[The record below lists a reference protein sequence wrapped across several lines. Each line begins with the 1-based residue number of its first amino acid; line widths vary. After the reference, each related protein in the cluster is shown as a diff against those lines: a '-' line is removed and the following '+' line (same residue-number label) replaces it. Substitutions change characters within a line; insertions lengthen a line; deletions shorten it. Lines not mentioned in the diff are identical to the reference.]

1 MSKKTT
7 STKTP
12 KVNFHVITLFPE
24 SIEPYLAT
32 SILGRARGLT
42 GKKKGATP
50 VITVSYYNPRHYST
64 DKWKRVDQRPY
75 GGGPGM
81 VLEPESLLKAGVK
94 AGALKKGTEVIFFS
108 PSGKQFDAAE
118 ARRLAKKRDIV
129 FISGRYEGV
138 DARVPKILKATA
150 MSVGPYVLTG
160 GELPAALMIDAI
172 ARQVPGVLGDINS
185 LEERRKSTYKAH
197 GEQDD
202 ATASSEVYTKPEK
215 LLWRKKKYKVPAVL
229 LSGNHQA
236 IEEWKKKRHSA
247 VSED

>member
-1 MSKKTT
+1 MSKKG
-7 STKTP
+7 P
-12 KVNFHVITLFPE
+12 LNFHIVTLFPE

-32 SILGRARGLT
+32 SILGRARGIT
-42 GKKKGATP
+42 GKKKGAAP
-50 VITVSYYNPRHYST
+50 LITVSYYNPRDYST

-81 VLEPESLLKAGVK
+81 VLEPESMLKAAVK
-94 AGALKKGTEVIFFS
+94 AGGFKKGTEVIFFS

-118 ARRLAKKRDIV
+118 ARRLAKKKDIV

-160 GELPAALMIDAI
+160 GELPAAIMIDAI

-185 LEERRKSTYKAH
+185 LEERRKSTYKAK
-197 GEQDD
+197 GEQED
-202 ATASSEVYTKPEK
+202 ATASSEVYTKPETFVWK
-215 LLWRKKKYKVPAVL
+215 KKKYPVPKVL
-229 LSGNHQA
+229 LSGNHKA
-236 IEEWKKKRHSA
+236 IEEWKKSKTP
-247 VSED
+247 